1 MELSGR
7 TIFAA
12 GAVLVILGASVLY
25 LVLQQPPPARLIVYG
40 PEGIEGMATALIDEF
55 ERRYNVIVAFVH
67 YDMGSIAIANKL
79 ISEKGNPI
87 ADVIIGLPEFY
98 AKQVLDAD
106 VLESYT
112 PANLSMIPEN
122 EIWDKTRHIFPVD
135 KGYILITYNETV
147 ISERGLPIPKTLDDL
162 LNPDYKGLV
171 FYQDPTS
178 SGTGLSFLVWVLS
191 EKGTEPGFAF
201 LKQLEPNVKMHP
213 SGWTTSIVA
222 LKAGE
227 VAIGS
232 MFNTDVEY
240 VEVPHLESAAL
251 EGFVY
256 REGIA
261 LVKGAKNTELAK
273 KFIEFVLGIDG
284 QNIVA
289 PAGYVYPVNPNASSS
304 TLASSPKPQIEVTF
318 NSSIAGN
325 IVEWLDRWRREV
337 KGG

>member
-1 MELSGR
+1 
-7 TIFAA
+7 
-12 GAVLVILGASVLY
+12 LVILGVSVLY

-40 PEGIEGMATALIDEF
+40 PEGIEGMASGLITEF
-55 ERRYNVIVAFVH
+55 ERRYNVIVAFAH

-79 ISEKGNPI
+79 ISEKGNPV

-98 AKQVLDAD
+98 AKQVLDAG
-106 VLESYT
+106 VLEAYT
-112 PANLSMIPEN
+112 PTNLSMIPES
-122 EIWDKTRHIFPVD
+122 EIWDKTGHIFPVD
-135 KGYILITYNETV
+135 KGYILITYNETI

-162 LNPDYKGLV
+162 LNPQYKGLV

-201 LKQLEPNVKMHP
+201 LEQLEPSVKMHP

-222 LKAGE
+222 LKTGE
-227 VAIGS
+227 VAVGS

-240 VEVPHLESAAL
+240 EEVPHLESAAAV
-251 EGFVY
+251 GFVY

-273 KFIEFVLGIDG
+273 KFIDFVLGVDG

-289 PAGYVYPVNPNASSS
+289 PAGYMYPVNPYASFPS
-304 TLASSPKPQIEVTF
+304 LASCPRPQVEITF
-318 NSSIAGN
+318 NSSIAGDV
-325 IVEWLDRWRREV
+325 VEWLDRWSREI
-337 KGG
+337 KAG